1 MCIFV
6 DKPAR
11 LIIRLLFRF
20 DKLNQSTNSETAIL
34 SSKEVTSKA
43 TRVLTLT
50 RLLKGKHCS
59 ARRSQGSG
67 ETTWQQNDSAK
78 LCKRMYK
85 ILHSAIPV
93 RDLEEEQRES

>member
-1 MCIFV
+1 M
-6 DKPAR
+6 
-11 LIIRLLFRF
+11 
-20 DKLNQSTNSETAIL
+20 L

-50 RLLKGKHCS
+50 RLLKAKHCS

-67 ETTWQQNDSAK
+67 ETTWQQNNSAK

>member
-1 MCIFV
+1 M
-6 DKPAR
+6 
-11 LIIRLLFRF
+11 
-20 DKLNQSTNSETAIL
+20 L

-67 ETTWQQNDSAK
+67 ETTWQQNNCVK

-85 ILHSAIPV
+85 IMHSAIPLM
-93 RDLEEEQRES
+93 DLEKQREP